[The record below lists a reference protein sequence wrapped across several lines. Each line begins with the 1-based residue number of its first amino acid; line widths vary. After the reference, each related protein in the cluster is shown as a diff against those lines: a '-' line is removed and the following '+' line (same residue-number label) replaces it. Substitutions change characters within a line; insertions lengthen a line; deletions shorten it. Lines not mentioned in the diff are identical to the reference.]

1 MIPTPYRFEPEFSD
15 QDFAK
20 IGQLTL
26 RWSLMDHTIGNCL
39 RRLLDMS
46 PKTATVLIFPLS
58 LDHRMSH
65 IGRFAELQ
73 PLEPMPQA
81 LFAELKPLVKAM
93 QYIRNNA
100 VHGIVIDVGAGEE
113 PYFELRSKNRK
124 ITKAQLFACED
135 LINYTA
141 HVVQAFRFSLGE
153 KESTWGGPW
162 GPHEYALPDR
172 PAVPEWLPQECRAF
186 PQEDKVMRE
195 SQIKSLLQ

>member
-153 KESTWGGPW
+153 KEFYLG
-162 GPHEYALPDR
+162 R
-172 PAVPEWLPQECRAF
+172 PVGTA
-186 PQEDKVMRE
+186 
-195 SQIKSLLQ
+195 